1 MELMDQRGL
10 RAPPEYPEY
19 KESRAFKGIPDRRAF
34 KVN

>member
-1 MELMDQRGL
+1 MELTDQRGL

-19 KESRAFKGIPDRRAF
+19 KESRASRAIPDRRAF